1 MKRILVSLLLAS
13 QAAIAA
19 DINLD
24 NISKSDLE
32 NVSNE
37 LGANFSHTA
46 VAAPETNGLWGVEVG
61 VVGGKTRSKE
71 LEKVIDRNGGDGGDF
86 KNLPHGGL
94 MLRAHFPLELFVE
107 ATMIPDIKASDATL
121 TSGTFGVGWNA
132 GGFFGL
138 PLDIAIGF
146 NASRSEFSYDQV
158 INNTSTGNTDVNS
171 TITFKN
177 KTSSLWIGVSKEFFG
192 MLTPYAK
199 YGTFKSDSDV
209 DVSAAGGGTIFA
221 FSNSQK
227 ESVDSSGSYFAAGLN
242 FQLALF
248 KIGAEMARTNKV
260 SSLTGKLSLDF

>member
-1 MKRILVSLLLAS
+1 MKRILFLLLISS
-13 QAAIAA
+13 QAFAA

-46 VAAPETNGLWGVEVG
+46 VSAPETNGLWGIEVG
-61 VVGGKTRSKE
+61 VVGGKTRSEE
-71 LEKVIDRNGGDGGDF
+71 LEKVIDRNGGDGDDF

-94 MLRAHFPLELFVE
+94 MARAHFPLDLFLE
-107 ATMIPDIKASDATL
+107 ATMIPTVKASDAELKSSTL
-121 TSGTFGVGWNA
+121 GFGWNA

-138 PLDIAIGF
+138 PLDLAVGI
-146 NASRSEFSYDQV
+146 NASSSEFSYDQV
-158 INNTSTGNTDVNS
+158 INNSTTSGLDVNS
-171 TITFKN
+171 NITFKN
-177 KTSSLWIGVSKEFFG
+177 KTQSLWVGVSKEFLG

-199 YGTFKSDSDV
+199 FGTFKSESDIDV
-209 DVSAAGGGTIFA
+209 DAAGGGTIFA
-221 FSNSQK
+221 FSSSQK
-227 ESVDSSGSYFAAGLN
+227 ENVETSGGYFAAGLN

-248 KIGAEMARTNKV
+248 KIGAEMARANKV